1 MSLSPVDYLRH
12 IYDECTFLQTKYN
25 ENTFESF
32 NNDRVLMYAVCRSLE
47 IIGEATKNVSD
58 ELRIKYPLVE
68 WKKMAGIRD
77 KIIHD
82 YLGVDYEV
90 VWKTIEDKIPSLQEW
105 MEIIIEKESN

>member
-1 MSLSPVDYLRH
+1 
-12 IYDECTFLQTKYN
+12 
-25 ENTFESF
+25 
-32 NNDRVLMYAVCRSLE
+32 
-47 IIGEATKNVSD
+47 
-58 ELRIKYPLVE
+58 
-68 WKKMAGIRD
+68 MAGIRD

>member
-1 MSLSPVDYLRH
+1 MKKKIVP
-12 IYDECTFLQTKYN
+12 
-25 ENTFESF
+25 
-32 NNDRVLMYAVCRSLE
+32 
-47 IIGEATKNVSD
+47 D

-105 MEIIIEKESN
+105 MEIIIEKEAN

>member
-1 MSLSPVDYLRH
+1 VKKKIVP
-12 IYDECTFLQTKYN
+12 
-25 ENTFESF
+25 
-32 NNDRVLMYAVCRSLE
+32 
-47 IIGEATKNVSD
+47 D

-105 MEIIIEKESN
+105 MEIIIEKEAN